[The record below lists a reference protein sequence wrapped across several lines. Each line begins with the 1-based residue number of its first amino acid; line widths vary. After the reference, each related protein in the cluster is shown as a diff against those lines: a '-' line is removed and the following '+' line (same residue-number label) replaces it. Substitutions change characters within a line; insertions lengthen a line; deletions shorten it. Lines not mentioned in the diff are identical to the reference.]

1 MRLGEVILTKFR
13 HLTMNIK
20 VRWSCMKCRWR
31 WLKCRWSEVR
41 CRWTGLK
48 CRSKKVRCR
57 WSRVSWLLLRSK
69 PDLLGHPVSEKMNAF
84 GSMYLL
90 EDTYRVSFGKRQMYS
105 IQFSPIFPTL
115 STFFPY
121 ISLLLL
127 HKSWHRNATRIN
139 NGEYSR
145 LSNNRTCM
153 FCRLSRAN
161 KNESFHS
168 HLEH

>member
-1 MRLGEVILTKFR
+1 M
-13 HLTMNIK
+13 
-20 VRWSCMKCRWR
+20 
-31 WLKCRWSEVR
+31 
-41 CRWTGLK
+41 
-48 CRSKKVRCR
+48 
-57 WSRVSWLLLRSK
+57 
-69 PDLLGHPVSEKMNAF
+69 PGHPVSEKMNAF

-121 ISLLLL
+121 ISLLL

-153 FCRLSRAN
+153 FYQFSRAN
-161 KNESFHS
+161 KNESFQI
-168 HLEH
+168 HLEHLNCKLAILHQLNNIKLFFIACHTKGSFTFF

>member
-1 MRLGEVILTKFR
+1 MHLEVCI
-13 HLTMNIK
+13 
-20 VRWSCMKCRWR
+20 C
-31 WLKCRWSEVR
+31 LKI
-41 CRWTGLK
+41 
-48 CRSKKVRCR
+48 
-57 WSRVSWLLLRSK
+57 
-69 PDLLGHPVSEKMNAF
+69 HPGCLSEK
-84 GSMYLL
+84 
-90 EDTYRVSFGKRQMYS
+90 GKCMYS

-121 ISLLLL
+121 ISLLL

-161 KNESFHS
+161 KN
-168 HLEH
+168 LEHLNCRLAILHQLNNIKLFFIACHTKGSFTFFDKCCTLIRYSRVEQRVGENLVEEIFMWCETWVH